1 VAAAAVLIGPGV
13 NLHRTRGLLLG
24 LLVLGLPAW
33 AHAKVTPTEE
43 GVYGGV
49 YAADCNNIHALRV
62 RLYGDVMTVEQ
73 SGRSVS
79 AKPFKSSKTVPSG
92 AAPPAFKIAY
102 VGQVKAG
109 DGLVFVMTHDASG
122 LFVTLEGGAKSL
134 ALLGPGVMGQKLR
147 HCDPNRNALPGT
159 PAPKWMAPSELL
171 RDPKFK
177 SAYLKTLGPLAR
189 EPWLATLSGPAPQL
203 QTLRVG
209 GTEMQLAAV
218 CKPHDCGENNSVLL
232 YDAAAAA
239 VYGKVYQAGRT
250 TLLGNPGAPLAAE
263 LDKLWRQQ
271 WRSGK

>member
-1 VAAAAVLIGPGV
+1 MK
-13 NLHRTRGLLLG
+13 LHRTRGLLLG
-24 LLVLGLPAW
+24 LLALGLPAL
-33 AHAKVTPTEE
+33 APAKVTPAEE

-49 YAADCNNIHALRV
+49 YAADCNNINALRV

-73 SGRSVS
+73 SGKAVS
-79 AKPFKSSKTVPSG
+79 AKPFKSSRAVPSG
-92 AAPPAFKIAY
+92 AAPPDFKLAY
-102 VGQVKAG
+102 VGDVQGG

-122 LFVTLEGGAKSL
+122 LFVTLQGGAKSL
-134 ALLGPGVMGQKLR
+134 AMLGPDVMGQKLR

-177 SAYLKTLGPLAR
+177 SAYLKALGPLSR

-203 QTLRVG
+203 ETLRVG
-209 GTEMQLAAV
+209 GIEMQLAAV

-239 VYGKVYQAGRT
+239 VYAKVYQAGRT

>member
-1 VAAAAVLIGPGV
+1 MKTGA

-24 LLVLGLPAW
+24 LLVLGLPTLAP
-33 AHAKVTPTEE
+33 AKVTRAEE

-49 YAADCNNIHALRV
+49 YAADCNNINALRV

-79 AKPFKSSKTVPSG
+79 AKPFKSSKAVPSG
-92 AAPPAFKIAY
+92 TVPPAFKIAY
-102 VGQVKAG
+102 VGEVKGG

-122 LFVTLEGGAKSL
+122 LFVTLEGGPNSL
-134 ALLGPGVMGQKLR
+134 ATLGPGVMGQKLR
-147 HCDPNRNALPGT
+147 HCDPNRNALPGA

-177 SAYLKTLGPLAR
+177 NAYLKTLGPLAR

-203 QTLRVG
+203 ETLRVG

-232 YDAAAAA
+232 YDAAQAA

-250 TLLGNPGAPLAAE
+250 TLLGNPDAPLAAE

>member
-1 VAAAAVLIGPGV
+1 MKSRMST
-13 NLHRTRGLLLG
+13 HRALALALGLLLA
-24 LLVLGLPAW
+24 VPA
-33 AHAKVTPTEE
+33 AAKVTRAEE

-49 YAADCNNIHALRV
+49 YAADCNSIHALRV
-62 RLYGDVMTVEQ
+62 RLYGDVMTVER
-73 SGRSVS
+73 SGKAVS
-79 AKPFKSSKTVPSG
+79 AKPFKSSRTAPSG
-92 AAPPAFKIAY
+92 SAPPAFKIAY
-102 VGQVKAG
+102 VGEVKGG

-134 ALLGPGVMGQKLR
+134 AALGPDVLGQKLR

-171 RDPKFK
+171 RDPTFK
-177 SAYLKTLGPLAR
+177 SAYLKALGPLSR
-189 EPWLATLSGPAPQL
+189 EQWLSTLSGPAPEL
-203 QTLRVG
+203 QTLRVA

-250 TLLGNPGAPLAAE
+250 TLLGKPSAPLAAE
-263 LDKLWRQQ
+263 LDTLWRQQ
-271 WRSGK
+271 WRRGK

>member
-1 VAAAAVLIGPGV
+1 VD
-13 NLHRTRGLLLG
+13 LHRSRGLLLG
-24 LLVLGLPAW
+24 LLAMGLPAL
-33 AHAKVTPTEE
+33 APAKVTRAEE

-49 YAADCNNIHALRV
+49 YAADCNNINALRV

-73 SGRSVS
+73 SGKAVS

-102 VGQVKAG
+102 VGEVNGG
-109 DGLVFVMTHDASG
+109 DGLVLVMTHDAGG

-134 ALLGPGVMGQKLR
+134 ATLGPGVMGQKLR
-147 HCDPNRNALPGT
+147 HCDPNRNALPGA
-159 PAPKWMAPSELL
+159 PPPKWMAPSELL

-177 SAYLKTLGPLAR
+177 SAYLKTLGPLSR
-189 EPWLATLSGPAPQL
+189 EPWLATLSGPAPEL
-203 QTLRVG
+203 QTLRVAG
-209 GTEMQLAAV
+209 AEMQLAAV

-232 YDAAAAA
+232 YDAAQAA
-239 VYGKVYQAGRT
+239 VYGKVYQAGRS
-250 TLLGNPGAPLAAE
+250 TLLGNPDAPLAAE

>member
-1 VAAAAVLIGPGV
+1 V
-13 NLHRTRGLLLG
+13 NLRRTRGLLLG
-24 LLVLGLPAW
+24 LIVLGLPAL
-33 AHAKVTPTEE
+33 AHAKVTPAEE

-49 YAADCNNIHALRV
+49 YAADCNNINALRV
-62 RLYGDVMTVEQ
+62 RLYGDVMTVER
-73 SGRSVS
+73 SGKAVS
-79 AKPFKSSKTVPSG
+79 AKPFKSSKTAPSG
-92 AAPPAFKIAY
+92 AAPSAFKIAY
-102 VGQVKAG
+102 VGEVKGG

-122 LFVTLEGGAKSL
+122 LFVTLQGGPKSL
-134 ALLGPGVMGQKLR
+134 ALLGPGAMGQKLR

-159 PAPKWMAPSELL
+159 LAPKWMAPSELL

-177 SAYLKTLGPLAR
+177 STYLKALGPLSR

-203 QTLRVG
+203 ETLRVG
-209 GTEMQLAAV
+209 GIEMRLAAV

-232 YDAAAAA
+232 YDAAAVA

-263 LDKLWRQQ
+263 LDKHWRQQ